1 MNLTGV
7 SLERWDALLVGTGV
21 DGPLTVSEVVS
32 MKFYISLM
40 SYEMC

>member
-7 SLERWDALLVGTGV
+7 NLERWDALLVGTGV
-21 DGPLTVSEVVS
+21 DGLLTVSEVVS